1 MSDRTFYV
9 GTDVGGTFTDLWV
22 SDGKADERVVKT
34 PTTRDVMTGVLN
46 AVDLAAKVFGLTTE
60 DFCAAIRRFGHGTTV
75 GLNALLTGKAARTAV
90 ITTEGF
96 GDTLEIG
103 RIRRQTSGLSE
114 HEVTDFYLHNRYAP
128 PVPRRMVR
136 EVRERINATGDVL
149 IRLDPDAAHAVLTG
163 LADERIESL
172 AICTLWSTANPVH
185 ELLLKDMARAILPD
199 VFLSVSHEISPVPGE
214 YARMAATAVNAAL
227 GPIAGRY
234 LTRLEET
241 LRSRGMSVPL
251 LVMTNG
257 GGVLPT
263 EVLNERPS
271 HTLFSGPAA
280 GVVGSLVMS
289 RKLGRGNI
297 LTTDIGGTSFDVG
310 VIVDGRPLAS
320 SEFSLAGADLRLPS
334 IDIASIGAGGGS
346 IAAVSFGDLSVGP
359 QSAGSTPGPVC
370 YGRGGTEPTA
380 TDADLVLGVL
390 DPDNF
395 IGGSMPL
402 DIAAAREAIRTRIAE
417 PLNID
422 TIRAAWGIREILDSK
437 MADLL
442 RRVTIERGHDPQS
455 FTLIANGGAGPSHAW
470 AIAREMGLRD
480 FIVPA
485 AATAQSAY
493 GCGTGDLGL
502 AETLAVYLRAA
513 PGELPD
519 AAALNRADAALVGG
533 CAMVTD
539 QLRQA
544 GACADIQ
551 LECFA
556 AIRFRGQTNSLSVPF
571 RDERFDEDTYH
582 AIVAAFEAEYER
594 LFGRGAGYRQ
604 AGFEIVELRVSGS
617 ASLAAG
623 MAEGQ
628 GDMPVPSGTRAVI
641 FEDPATP
648 VDTTIYRVRYPAP
661 GAEVA
666 GPAIIEFPG
675 QSVVV
680 PPGATAI
687 ADDFGNLHINLEATS

>member
-22 SDGKADERVVKT
+22 SDGMSDERVVKT
-34 PTTRDVMTGVLN
+34 PTTKDVMTGVLN
-46 AVDLAAKVFGLTTE
+46 AVDLAAGEFGMLTE

-75 GLNALLTGKAARTAV
+75 GLNALLTGNGAKTAV

-103 RIRRQTSGLSE
+103 RIRRQTSGLNE

-128 PVPRRMVR
+128 PAPRRMVR
-136 EVRERINATGDVL
+136 EVRERISATGEVL
-149 IRLDPDAAHAVLTG
+149 IDLDPDAARRLMTN
-163 LADERIESL
+163 LAEEGIEAL

-185 ELLLKDMARAILPD
+185 ELALKDLAQEILPD

-214 YARMAATAVNAAL
+214 YARMAATTVNAAL

-234 LTRLEET
+234 LIRLEEA
-241 LRSRGMSVPL
+241 LRARGMTVPL

-263 EVLNERPS
+263 EVLNERPA

-289 RKLGRGNI
+289 RKLNRGNI

-310 VIVDGRPLAS
+310 VIVDGRPLTS
-320 SEFSLAGADLRLPS
+320 SEFSLGGADIRLPS

-346 IAAVSFGDLSVGP
+346 IASVSFGDLSVGP

-370 YGRGGTEPTA
+370 YGRGGTEPTS

-390 DPDNF
+390 DPENF
-395 IGGSMPL
+395 IGGSMRL
-402 DIAAAREAIRTRIAE
+402 DIAAAADAIRTRIAE
-417 PLNID
+417 PLGID
-422 TIRAAWGIREILDSK
+422 VIRAAWGIREILDSK

-442 RRVTIERGHDPQS
+442 RRVTVERGHDPQS

-502 AETLAVYLRAA
+502 VETLAVYLRAQ
-513 PGELPD
+513 PGGLPEAED
-519 AAALNRADAALVGG
+519 LARADAALSSGR
-533 CAMVTD
+533 AMVNE
-539 QLRQA
+539 QLRRA
-544 GACADIQ
+544 GAGGDTQ

-556 AIRFRGQTNSLSVPF
+556 AVRFRGQTNSLSVPF
-571 RDERFDEDTYH
+571 HAERFDEDNYYG
-582 AIVAAFEAEYER
+582 IVAAFEAEYER

-628 GDMPVPSGTRAVI
+628 GDMPALVGTRKVV
-641 FEDPATP
+641 FDDPDTP
-648 VDTTIYRVRYPAP
+648 VDTTIYRVRHPAP
-661 GAEVA
+661 GTEIA

-680 PPGATAI
+680 PPGATAS
-687 ADDFGNLHINLEATS
+687 ADNLGNLHINLEGKS